1 MQSVKIAHLLKRKI
15 LVTRES
21 AAILRKQ
28 IESAIRA
35 ESEVI
40 LDFEGIEAVT
50 PSFVD
55 EILGM
60 IDDARTAAVQNRA
73 RATFRHTP
81 TTLSEKFLAIG
92 RRHSARISQSNA
104 DTWEIT
110 NCGPGAN

>member
-1 MQSVKIAHLLKRKI
+1 MQSVKIAELLKRKI

-21 AAILRKQ
+21 AGVLRKQ
-28 IESAIRA
+28 IESAIKT

-40 LDFEGIEAVT
+40 LDFTGIEAVT

-60 IDDARTAAVQNRA
+60 IDDARIAAVRREA
-73 RATFRHTP
+73 RATFRRTP
-81 TTLSEKFLAIG
+81 TSLSEKFVAIG
-92 RRHSARISQSNA
+92 RRHGARISQPNA

-110 NCGPGAN
+110 NCGNGAS